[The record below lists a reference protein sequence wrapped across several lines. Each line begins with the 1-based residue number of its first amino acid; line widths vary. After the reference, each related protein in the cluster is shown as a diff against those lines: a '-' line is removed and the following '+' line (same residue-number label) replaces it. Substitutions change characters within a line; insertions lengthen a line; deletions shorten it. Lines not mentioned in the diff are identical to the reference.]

1 MAATV
6 VLLAVLM
13 ACAPVGT
20 RELHEVV
27 VANPDGVTR
36 IGYAY
41 GSAEE
46 LPLREAEHELG
57 ASVADAAEDRPWAV
71 AGARLV
77 DGEPFLRTSYDRE
90 LAPPLQVARIPLT
103 TDLRVRT
110 HQALSRAYYFD
121 GQRWFSLGRDLPAGR
136 TLTVAPRAA
145 PGALRGAG
153 DLTPAEADAMAAA
166 VGAEGRP
173 AAVGF
178 LADPFQRSSNGGAGE
193 GDGDGDGA
201 DPDGGDGGDDPA
213 LTPRPA
219 DGLDAYRFTTVWVQE
234 GVEVDASA
242 YTPPPRTTVH
252 EMVARGDQGNDPGRD
267 RFVLIR
273 SEDRLRSF
281 WSEVH
286 ARALTPPALPE
297 ARFGREAL
305 LGVRLGQR
313 PSGGHGIDIERVERD
328 GEELYVDLRLTEPA
342 EDALASTVIT
352 TPWVLVRVLGGDARV
367 AWFRDAEDGAL
378 FAVARAEQGDGR

>member
-1 MAATV
+1 MVATV
-6 VLLAVLM
+6 VLLAVLI

-27 VANPDGVTR
+27 VADPGGVTR

-46 LPLREAEHELG
+46 LPLRDAEHELG

-71 AGARLV
+71 ASARLV

-110 HQALSRAYYFD
+110 HQELSRAYYFD
-121 GQRWFSLGRDLPAGR
+121 GERWFSLGRDLPAGR

-178 LADPFQRSSNGGAGE
+178 LADPFQRPTADGAGE
-193 GDGDGDGA
+193 GGDGDDAGA
-201 DPDGGDGGDDPA
+201 DDADDPVLA
-213 LTPRPA
+213 PRPA
-219 DGLDAYRFTTVWVQE
+219 DGLDEYRFTTVWVQK

-252 EMVARGDQGNDPGRD
+252 EVVARGDQGNDPGRD

-273 SEDRLRSF
+273 SEERLRSF

-286 ARALTPPALPE
+286 ARVLTPPALPE

-305 LGVRLGQR
+305 LGVRLAQR

-342 EDALASTVIT
+342 EDELATTVVT

-367 AWFRDAEDGAL
+367 AWFRDAADGAL
-378 FAVARAEQGDGR
+378 FAVARAEQGERR